1 MDALLTLAEA
11 SQVLEP
17 PIAEPQLREIVH
29 ALRWKP
35 SGHRQTGRAGHPHAT
50 YPAEA
55 IMRLH
60 RAIVPWLGETAQDE
74 VA

>member
-11 SQVLEP
+11 SEVLDP
-17 PIAEPQLREIVH
+17 PIGEKQLREIVH

-35 SGHRQTGRAGHPHAT
+35 AGHRHDGRKGHPKAT

-55 IMRLH
+55 IMKLH
-60 RAIVPWLGETAQDE
+60 RALVPWLEG
-74 VA
+74 